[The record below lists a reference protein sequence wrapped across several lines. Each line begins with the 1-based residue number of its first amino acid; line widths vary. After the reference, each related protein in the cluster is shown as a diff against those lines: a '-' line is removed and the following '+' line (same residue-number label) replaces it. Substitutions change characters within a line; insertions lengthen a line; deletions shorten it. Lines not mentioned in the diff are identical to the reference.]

1 MFPIKVSDQIRND
14 IQKTRPPAAESGA
27 QRGQRRNQPN
37 MNSEAGVIQQ
47 MGKTAIGLVFSFLLG
62 LAGLVV
68 AGWLLVTGNVIS
80 SIDDLF
86 LTLFALLMALIAF
99 SYIAWHFQAVLSEG
113 DGKKKRR

>member
-1 MFPIKVSDQIRND
+1 
-14 IQKTRPPAAESGA
+14 
-27 QRGQRRNQPN
+27 

-47 MGKTAIGLVFSFLLG
+47 MGKTAVALLFSLLLG
-62 LAGLVV
+62 LAGLGT

-99 SYIAWHFQAVLSEG
+99 SYIAMHFQTVLSEDG
-113 DGKKKRR
+113 GKKKRR

>member
-1 MFPIKVSDQIRND
+1 
-14 IQKTRPPAAESGA
+14 
-27 QRGQRRNQPN
+27 
-37 MNSEAGVIQQ
+37 

>member
-1 MFPIKVSDQIRND
+1 MQPR
-14 IQKTRPPAAESGA
+14 RPSANGSAAKA
-27 QRGQRRNQPN
+27 NHAN

-47 MGKTAIGLVFSFLLG
+47 MGKTAIGLLFSLLLG
-62 LAGLVV
+62 LAGLGV

-86 LTLFALLMALIAF
+86 LTLFGLLIALVAF
-99 SYIAWHFQAVLSEG
+99 SYVAWHFAAVLSED

>member
-1 MFPIKVSDQIRND
+1 
-14 IQKTRPPAAESGA
+14 
-27 QRGQRRNQPN
+27 

-113 DGKKKRR
+113 DGKKKKR